1 MEAYFDNSATTR
13 VFDSVRDIVVKTMT
27 EDYGNP
33 SAKHRKGMEA
43 EQYVRQAAADIA
55 KTLKVRDK
63 EILFTSGGTE
73 SNNMALIG
81 TAMANQRAGK
91 HIISTRI
98 EHASVYNPLAY
109 LEQQGF
115 EVTYLSVD
123 SQGHISLEELEA
135 AIRPDTIL
143 VSIMYVNNEVGAIEP
158 VEQIA
163 SLIHGKNPAIL
174 FHVDAIQA
182 YGKLTIRP
190 KKQGIDLLSVSA
202 HKIHGP
208 KGVGFLYIDEKVK
221 IRPLLYG
228 GGQQKDMR
236 SGTENVPGI
245 AGMGRAAR
253 EIYTDHQQKVEYIT
267 GLKDYMTDRMAS
279 LPGVTVNSRKGMES
293 APQIVSAS
301 FQGVRSEV
309 LLHALEDKGIYVS
322 SGSACSSNHPAI
334 SGTLKAI
341 GVRQELLDSTLR
353 FSFGVFNTK
362 KMQYQSFLIKY
373 AEIGTKGKNRY
384 MFEDALIKQIR
395 YALKSVEGQFD
406 VTKESGRIYVK
417 AETDYDYDDA
427 VEALKRVFGIADI
440 CPMVQIEDKDYENLK
455 QHVVEYMDQV
465 YPDKNITFK
474 VNARRGDKQYP
485 VTSEQINRDI
495 HAAAV
500 RRHRQPGGRLHD
512 CQERR
517 EDRRSVFPCPA
528 LYQRTGKAEGG
539 GPGKPG
545 GQIRGPHQSPCGE
558 FHGHPALYL

>member
-353 FSFGVFNTK
+353 FSFGVFNTR
-362 KMQYQSFLIKY
+362 
-373 AEIGTKGKNRY
+373 EEVDR
-384 MFEDALIKQIR
+384 
-395 YALKSVEGQFD
+395 KSV
-406 VTKESGRIYVK
+406 V
-417 AETDYDYDDA
+417 
-427 VEALKRVFGIADI
+427 
-440 CPMVQIEDKDYENLK
+440 
-455 QHVVEYMDQV
+455 
-465 YPDKNITFK
+465 
-474 VNARRGDKQYP
+474 
-485 VTSEQINRDI
+485 
-495 HAAAV
+495 
-500 RRHRQPGGRLHD
+500 
-512 CQERR
+512 
-517 EDRRSVFPCPA
+517 
-528 LYQRTGKAEGG
+528 
-539 GPGKPG
+539 
-545 GQIRGPHQSPCGE
+545 
-558 FHGHPALYL
+558 